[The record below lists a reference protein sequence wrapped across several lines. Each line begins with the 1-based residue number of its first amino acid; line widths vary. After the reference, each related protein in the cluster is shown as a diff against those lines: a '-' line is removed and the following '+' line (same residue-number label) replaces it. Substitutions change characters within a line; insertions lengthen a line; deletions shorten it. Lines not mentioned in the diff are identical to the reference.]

1 MLRARIMKLQGNDNY
16 KEEEQAAFQLLR
28 DGLLEAVAG
37 KTNHPKLN
45 VYSDQIV
52 WARSPVR
59 IDVAGGWTDTP
70 PYSLYSGGSV
80 VNLAIEPDSLRCKYT
95 SSHVRNSISYFVL
108 LIWEPWKLS
117 EATRNYRI
125 TKKSVH
131 LSPFQR
137 QHLPWQDSLRY
148 SQRNL
153 THHWKST

>member
-1 MLRARIMKLQGNDNY
+1 MKLQGNDNY

-28 DGLLEAVAG
+28 DGLEAVAG

-80 VNLAIEPDSLRCKYT
+80 VNLAIELNGQPPLQVYVKPCPEFHIVLR
-95 SSHVRNSISYFVL
+95 SIDMGSHG
-108 LIWEPWKLS
+108 KLS

-125 TKKSVH
+125 TKSRFTF
-131 LSPFQR
+131 SPFQR